1 MNTSELIK
9 NYIEAKLNTLAQEHD
24 FNIIFEG
31 GVDFVDANWRREKF
45 GIRETP
51 FSLATI
57 RNELG
62 STLNFIDLRY
72 DLYIM
77 PFEEDRGRIEY
88 IIDLFYLEINEK
100 FMIGD
105 GWEVKLTPTNVQYGA
120 DFSEGSGSGLRRF
133 EALISLQG
141 KATKYYTMS
150 DVELKLNDITVP
162 ISSFKFDHG
171 KQNYVNK
178 TDVVENDNTKNLNT
192 NILVI
197 ETPLNGE
204 NTVGLE
210 LLNSKQK
217 VNIEKNIKLVIGEIE
232 IIDDAYEFLG
242 YTLATSTTDN
252 YMSTFLYFKLAG
264 DKAFISINGE
274 EIPILDMGYSVKSG
288 LLDHSSPNS
297 NTIKN
302 IWIGRARAYV
312 FNIAEAFEYDVL
324 NLLEE
329 EVAGNAEL
337 PPIYTVSVSYKGI
350 SFTKELI
357 VDDISKE
364 SRETANSIITV
375 TFVES
380 GEIYG

>member
-1 MNTSELIK
+1 
-9 NYIEAKLNTLAQEHD
+9 
-24 FNIIFEG
+24 
-31 GVDFVDANWRREKF
+31 
-45 GIRETP
+45 
-51 FSLATI
+51 
-57 RNELG
+57 
-62 STLNFIDLRY
+62 
-72 DLYIM
+72 
-77 PFEEDRGRIEY
+77 
-88 IIDLFYLEINEK
+88 
-100 FMIGD
+100 MIGD

-171 KQNYVNK
+171 KANYVNK
-178 TDVVENDNTKNLNT
+178 TSVVENDNTKNLNT

-197 ETPLNGE
+197 ESPLNGE
-204 NTVGLE
+204 NTVVLE
-210 LLNSKQK
+210 LLNTKQK
-217 VNIEKNIKLVIGEIE
+217 VNIEKDIKLVIGEIE

-264 DKAFISINGE
+264 DKAFISIGGE

-288 LLDHSSPNS
+288 MLDHSSPNS

-329 EVAGNAEL
+329 EVAGNPEL